1 MMKKLKLCALVFFS
15 ATPLC
20 TQAGLK
26 KVMHDL
32 LAGVTGNRERIRH
45 SCWAAVN
52 GIVAFSAINKALSVH
67 DNIGVQDRDN
77 FSRWYRLFEYALFIR
92 AVLSIRRMV
101 KFGARAYYNVAEH
114 PSLC

>member
-26 KVMHDL
+26 EVMHDL
-32 LAGVTGNRERIRH
+32 LAGVTGNRERIGNGT
-45 SCWAAVN
+45 AAVVSFTIALTS
-52 GIVAFSAINKALSVH
+52 GIYGITHARPWESVGCAAVSIFSI
-67 DNIGVQDRDN
+67 
-77 FSRWYRLFEYALFIR
+77 YYT
-92 AVLSIRRMV
+92 V